1 SKRDWSSDV
10 CSSDLVL
17 LSFFLFDD
25 LSEWGHYFAWDIQAI
40 CYYGIIPGF
49 IIVAVDI
56 VFMLV
61 FPSRF
66 YDDGGINKRI
76 FSNRSVG
83 NIALLAMLV
92 AVAEELLFRGVI
104 QTIFGY
110 VVASALFAVVHIRY
124 LKKVVLFILILFVSF
139 YIGYLFELTENLL
152 VTITAHF
159 VNDFTM
165 GILIRFYK

>member
-1 SKRDWSSDV
+1 MKKQ
-10 CSSDLVL
+10 SDLIKQLSDKELNTHLYVTQLLLLVLSVL
-17 LSFFLFDD
+17 LRFFLFDD

-76 FSNRSVG
+76 FSNRCVG
-83 NIALLAMLV
+83 NIALFAMFVVVGGELV
-92 AVAEELLFRGVI
+92 
-104 QTIFGY
+104 
-110 VVASALFAVVHIRY
+110 
-124 LKKVVLFILILFVSF
+124 
-139 YIGYLFELTENLL
+139 
-152 VTITAHF
+152 
-159 VNDFTM
+159 
-165 GILIRFYK
+165 